1 MGLSISQSIIENH
14 GGKLW
19 AAPAPDGAAPFSVSP
34 CRSKRENITVEA
46 DPTVFIV
53 DDDPAVRQALTTLV
67 RSMRLQAEA
76 YESAQHFL
84 DAFDAA
90 RPGCILLDVRMPGIS
105 GLGLLE
111 QFNREEIP
119 LPAIV
124 MSAYGDVPMVV
135 RAMKAG
141 ALNFLEKPCRDQ
153 HLWEAIQ
160 EALKWDTSHREHLAL
175 RTKVRHRLQRLTPG
189 EYDVLALLIDGRPNR
204 AIAVELNLSVR
215 TIEVRRAKIMSKM
228 KAESLAELIRL
239 TLSADPHYGK
249 PRSQAE
255 EILQDG

>member
-1 MGLSISQSIIENH
+1 
-14 GGKLW
+14 
-19 AAPAPDGAAPFSVSP
+19 
-34 CRSKRENITVEA
+34 VEA

-67 RSMRLQAEA
+67 RSMRLQAES
-76 YESAQHFL
+76 YESAQQYL
-84 DAFDAA
+84 DAFDAT

-111 QFNREEIP
+111 QLNREEIP

-135 RAMKAG
+135 RALKAG

-153 HLWEAIQ
+153 QLWEAIQ
-160 EALKWDTSHREHLAL
+160 EALKWDADHRVHTAL

-189 EYDVLALLIDGRPNR
+189 EHDVLALLIDGEPNR
-204 AIAVELNLSVR
+204 AIAAELKLSVR
-215 TIEVRRAKIMSKM
+215 TVEVRRAKIMSKM

-239 TLSADPHYGK
+239 TLLADPLSGK
-249 PRSQAE
+249 QQTQAE
-255 EILQDG
+255 NLREGG